1 MTAAELKEKKLA
13 FEAARAALSER
24 TEVLGARLGNNR
36 ETLERLE
43 TLEKERGVLLQRLQA
58 AKSLA
63 DTASGQ
69 LSGQDKI
76 MLETYVQLDY
86 FERMLLRANIRL
98 MEMTEGRYE
107 LVRSKEAENKRSQS
121 GLSLDVVD
129 HYSGSERSVKSLSGG
144 ESFQASLALALGLS
158 DTVQEEA
165 GGIRL
170 DAMFIDEGFGTLSE
184 GALRAAL
191 NTLLELAAGQ
201 RLVGVISHVPELKE
215 KIERQIRIRKQADGG
230 SSAEIIL
237 P

>member
-1 MTAAELKEKKLA
+1 LTTG
-13 FEAARAALSER
+13 RAKALQHFR
-24 TEVLGARLGNNR
+24 
-36 ETLERLE
+36 
-43 TLEKERGVLLQRLQA
+43 A

-69 LSGQDKI
+69 LSGQEKL

-86 FERMLLRANIRL
+86 FERIIVRANIRL

-121 GLSLDVVD
+121 GLSLDVID
-129 HYSGSERSVKSLSGG
+129 HYNGGQRSVKSLSGG

-170 DAMFIDEGFGTLSE
+170 DAMFIDEGFGTLDE
-184 GALRAAL
+184 GALRNAL
-191 NTLLELAAGQ
+191 QALLELAADA

-215 KIERQIRIRKQADGG
+215 KIERQIRIRKQPEGG
-230 SSAEIIL
+230 SSAELVL